1 MRCPPNRTSPALT
14 LVTPRIVL
22 RRVDR
27 PEPFAP
33 TTVSHS
39 PAPTV
44 RSTSK
49 RTGSRPYPAR
59 MPRSSS
65 IGPHLLPRLVVLAEV
80 DGPHLRIGG
89 DLVGA
94 PGGDDPPP
102 GEDVDQV
109 TVLEHR
115 LDVVLDE
122 QHGQPQVLLQLAD
135 EGEQRLRL
143 GGVEPGGG
151 FVEQEQAGAGEQA
164 PADLDPAL
172 GPEVEV
178 ADELVP
184 VAGHVEQLG
193 HRPGRLLSL
202 SLPGPGPGHP
212 G

>member
-27 PEPFAP
+27 PAPFAP

-49 RTGSRPYPAR
+49 STGSRPYPAR

-65 IGPHLLPRLVVLAEV
+65 MGSSGIGPHLLPLLVVLAEV
-80 DGPHLRIGG
+80 DGPHLRVGG
-89 DLVGA
+89 DLLRA
-94 PGGDDPPP
+94 AGGDDPPL

-122 QHGQPQVLLQLAD
+122 QHGQPQVLLQPAN
-135 EGEQRLRL
+135 EGEQCRRLA
-143 GGVEPGGG
+143 GVEPGGG
-151 FVEQEQAGAGEQA
+151 LVEQEQAGA
-164 PADLDPAL
+164 
-172 GPEVEV
+172 
-178 ADELVP
+178 
-184 VAGHVEQLG
+184 
-193 HRPGRLLSL
+193 
-202 SLPGPGPGHP
+202 
-212 G
+212 

>member
-22 RRVDR
+22 SRVDR

-33 TTVSHS
+33 TTVSRA
-39 PAPTV
+39 PAPSV

-59 MPRSSS
+59 ILRSSSMGSSS
-65 IGPHLLPRLVVLAEV
+65 IGPNLLPLLVVLAEV
-80 DGPHLRIGG
+80 DGPHLRVGG

-115 LDVVLDE
+115 LDVVLDQ
-122 QHGQPQVLLQLAD
+122 QHGQPQVLLQPAD
-135 EGEQRLRL
+135 EGEQGRRLA
-143 GGVEPGGG
+143 GVE
-151 FVEQEQAGAGEQA
+151 
-164 PADLDPAL
+164 
-172 GPEVEV
+172 
-178 ADELVP
+178 
-184 VAGHVEQLG
+184 
-193 HRPGRLLSL
+193 
-202 SLPGPGPGHP
+202 
-212 G
+212 